1 MSSRRRGRELA
12 LQILYQ
18 LDMVRAD
25 VNEAIKAFWGLQESI
40 PSEDTK
46 EFCEDLARGASE
58 HSEEIDRL
66 IEDAASNWRISRMA
80 VVDRNILRLAV
91 YELLYREDIP
101 STVTINEAIEL
112 GKMFGT
118 EESGAFINGVLD
130 KIAERIPE
138 SISKKSLPPR
148 H

>member
-25 VNEAIKAFWGLQESI
+25 VNDAIRAFWELQESI

-58 HSEEIDRL
+58 HSDEIDRL

>member
-25 VNEAIKAFWGLQESI
+25 VNDAIRAFWGLQESI

-58 HSEEIDRL
+58 HAEEIDRL

>member
-25 VNEAIKAFWGLQESI
+25 VNEAIRAFWGLQESI

-101 STVTINEAIEL
+101 SIVTINEAIEL

-118 EESGAFINGVLD
+118 EDSGAFINGVLD